1 MLIKELIE
9 EYGGRKSNAEE
20 LYSDLFRLGEHC
32 IESTAGK
39 NAPTTFKGNPIVYEY
54 DEPDYDGKCRRYI
67 LLEDSFL
74 DQIHAAQKKP
84 SNLLNSC
91 TYYGKKKESKRMDKC
106 FGLIFD
112 LDDVD
117 ERCVNN
123 LLFQCRSGACPM
135 PNYVVVSKSG
145 EGLHLYYLF
154 DRPLRMYPNIKVEL
168 KELKYEL
175 TKRVWNV
182 YTSKNKN
189 MQFQSFDQSFMVAG
203 STPIMKVYK
212 VHDRRWSIDELSE
225 IAHYDFNWDRYK
237 PTTYT
242 KEEAKEI
249 LPKWYE
255 DVVVRGEKRNGRWT
269 DKRDLYNWWLRTI
282 KEGAVYGTRYWCVM
296 CLVIYAVKS
305 GVPKKEVKKDI
316 KELVPLLNSKAD
328 EEHPFTEKDIKSA
341 LDAYDESFVR
351 FPIESIERHSKIT
364 IPRNKRNGRKQKA
377 HLQRARAVQAVDYP
391 NGEWRFTG
399 SKPKHK
405 EAIEEYFREHPNA
418 SVTDCAS
425 DLNIARSTVYRWKK

>member
-39 NAPTTFKGNPIVYEY
+39 DAKTTYKGNPIVYEY

-67 LLEDSFL
+67 LLEDTLL

-91 TYYGKKKESKRMDKC
+91 TYYGKKKESQRMDKC

-117 ERCVNN
+117 ERCINN
-123 LLFQCRSGACPM
+123 LLFQARGGACPM
-135 PNYVVVSKSG
+135 PNYIVVSKSG

-203 STPIMKVYK
+203 STPVMKVYK
-212 VHDRRWSIDELSE
+212 IHDRRWSIEELSE

-237 PTTYT
+237 PTAYT
-242 KEEAKEI
+242 KDEAKEMF
-249 LPKWYE
+249 PEWYE
-255 DVVVRGEKRNGRWT
+255 AVVIRGEKRNGRWT
-269 DKRDLYNWWLRTI
+269 NKKDLYYWWLE
-282 KEGAVYGTRYWCVM
+282 KVKDGSVYGTRYWCVM
-296 CLVIYAVKS
+296 CLVIYAIKC
-305 GVPKKEVKKDI
+305 GVSKREVKKDI
-316 KELVPLLNSKAD
+316 MDILPILNSKAD
-328 EEHPFTEKDIKSA
+328 AEHPFTEKDIKSA
-341 LDAYDESFVR
+341 LDAYDESFVT
-351 FPIESIERHSKIT
+351 FPIKSIERHSKII

-399 SKPKHK
+399 SKPKYK
-405 EAIEEYFREHPNA
+405 EAVEEYFREHPNA
-418 SVTDCAS
+418 SVTDCS
-425 DLNIARSTVYRWKK
+425 CDLNISRPTVYKWKP